1 MKTSLCKDEKLIVT
15 APDINRMLTDLKRC
29 ERKIL
34 TPTIRF
40 ISDFFSKVTTC
51 DPVRCRPLCVLFG
64 ATLASLASR
73 CFWIH
78 TICQIQVIVFGPG
91 SRV

>member
-29 ERKIL
+29 ERKFL
-34 TPTIRF
+34 APTIRF

-51 DPVRCRPLCVLFG
+51 DPVR
-64 ATLASLASR
+64 
-73 CFWIH
+73 
-78 TICQIQVIVFGPG
+78 
-91 SRV
+91 